1 MRAVALACLL
11 AWATVFVTGQVLNAE
26 VRDVSTFSSCINSP
40 LAIDPSLAK
49 RMTPTGVNNLQN
61 VTDRTPCGLLGEET
75 SVTAITLFLSQN
87 QRAGGETLVFQITNL
102 PTDADTYDQSSDL
115 DCTGT
120 TRGTDCQLLAE
131 PFTITFETSSVAL
144 SYALRKDPTPIP
156 YAMLWQQGESE
167 LRVDQGEFAD
177 LPPDPTRGFYVETS
191 QGMDCATLNNQL
203 KEDGDD
209 SFFGV
214 LDNAGAVGDN
224 LQSQVC
230 PTPDQVDADVRAFY
244 PQSGDGADGFY
255 TLGDTTCD
263 VLLCPAGT
271 ETVFEFGFGELELV
285 TFTNWTAGFMQP
297 LAPSCQ
303 VLRLQQEPRT
313 TMNIAVLI
321 GSSDV
326 EAAPNGTETSTYTQ
340 QSQILLS
347 TLQDGA
353 LVPDSLGLAVAGI
366 IDVKTPVGFS
376 GQPLAG
382 GFTVCGTCSVT
393 DTTNSEDGTQCI
405 PGIVSDVPRGNTDPG
420 TVPENCLFNPQRSVS
435 DTMKS
440 MISEDEQAM
449 ATDNPYTTSPGGV
462 TAVCNG
468 CTVPTQAC
476 RQQVTQNPD
485 ELAFYMY
492 YTEEQMATMFGS
504 GCSKNGEAPNV
515 YSTRPE
521 VAELICSAGM
531 NGACVPGYQQTV
543 LGNKLTSFT
552 PCQIA
557 LSWAQKLRDKGG
569 GQFGVGAQSIS
580 FQPGVPNNWNQE
592 VPQCWM
598 DGLNWMCTPENSGQI
613 EAEVQLYTT
622 AEELGEIISF
632 ATADFTDSAML
643 CGGPQDSTAGEVVA
657 YVQNTGGS
665 VGSYVV
671 RASFSESVMVNT
683 TVTTTSGDI
692 ITTTTN
698 STTATTSTF
707 DVTQVGTCRLSLN
720 PGEIGPCVITYT
732 FSGPID
738 TDLLV
743 NLVLEADIVAANRP
757 PPLLDVRKGVTCFIS
772 AANDQ
777 SGVFGASDAD
787 LSHLIDDGDD
797 DDSDGDDDDDY
808 CPAYKP
814 LFICRPSGLLGW
826 LAKVVEMFA
835 VTFLL
840 VLIPLAWYFVIESC
854 VRTRKTN
861 KELKQTISLQS
872 TASTALMLMFLF
884 TVVSAQTVDILGV
897 SSFVECVNPGGANT
911 TLNCAGSQF
920 ATTLDLRVTTT
931 SSQNIDAAT
940 FNVNL
945 TVVPNQNSNEQQT
958 GAANRCPAPTDTPC
972 QTTTPGQVTIEVDE
986 AVLVYGL
993 TEVSSIVEVDG
1004 FTIPYNYLYS
1014 PVTTI
1019 RSSTDVNV
1027 GAPTD
1032 LLFLSDVHCSLLT
1045 FYYTNSPQS
1054 RSSSATSTNINV
1066 TTLFFDAPS
1075 NQQYLRCD
1083 IGAEPPQD
1091 PTQQVGDG
1099 VVVYDFLCS
1108 YPVQDGTSCG
1118 GGCDV
1123 ILQYTANFQ
1132 PLEPQCSV
1140 WQVTN
1145 PPSVS
1150 ANIRVNVTTPL
1161 GGTESIS
1168 IQSVTAGQ
1176 NGASAVSSP
1185 DRFVSATILTP
1196 LEPDGLLGPDMPG
1209 YIVTCTSDGE
1219 PLNMV
1224 PDNVPTGIN
1233 NVPPG
1238 VLSFNPWRERPTAGT
1253 AQCPFTGEP
1262 YPTYPLPEPC
1272 GLSFLTDDPY
1282 AMFYYVNTTLA
1293 PTVGRQCGQLGVDP
1307 TLYTHPPPVMG
1318 LTGFTTQNAQAFAPQ
1333 AILQPVDCDAVG
1345 FNSSL
1350 CGTFADLVT
1359 CVPGFGIGYLDL
1371 PTRTPCNQM
1380 GYFRDMEEEM
1390 ESFGDSK
1397 QARSLLVEGLPLQ
1410 WDNFRGNFW
1419 TRDFPSYSLIYE
1431 PVADTF
1437 AFEVLLTIAGQF
1449 VDYPQQV
1456 TNGEIQTS
1464 GTGTF
1469 CAVNVTGGAVDG
1481 GAFFKVCNE
1490 DRLGSTGSYN
1500 LLVECGL
1507 RTDYDDRTNSFS
1519 EQTIITTPSSLLLS
1533 GVEAGTC
1540 RTAATDRPILLEV
1553 IAPNT
1558 NITTGSGA
1566 SNVLCS
1572 YTLLSADTTVPSEVL
1587 LSQTEVVCTA
1597 TYDPNFV
1604 LGNTT
1609 ALAPPGE
1616 REPFLPDQ
1624 FAPTPS
1630 TNGTDTGLSTAAKAT
1645 IGVSVGILVLLI
1657 CLVPCLA
1664 LCIMSIKQRN
1674 LNKQLEK
1681 S

>member
-1 MRAVALACLL
+1 M
-11 AWATVFVTGQVLNAE
+11 
-26 VRDVSTFSSCINSP
+26 
-40 LAIDPSLAK
+40 
-49 RMTPTGVNNLQN
+49 
-61 VTDRTPCGLLGEET
+61 
-75 SVTAITLFLSQN
+75 
-87 QRAGGETLVFQITNL
+87 
-102 PTDADTYDQSSDL
+102 
-115 DCTGT
+115 
-120 TRGTDCQLLAE
+120 
-131 PFTITFETSSVAL
+131 
-144 SYALRKDPTPIP
+144 
-156 YAMLWQQGESE
+156 
-167 LRVDQGEFAD
+167 
-177 LPPDPTRGFYVETS
+177 
-191 QGMDCATLNNQL
+191 
-203 KEDGDD
+203 
-209 SFFGV
+209 
-214 LDNAGAVGDN
+214 
-224 LQSQVC
+224 
-230 PTPDQVDADVRAFY
+230 
-244 PQSGDGADGFY
+244 
-255 TLGDTTCD
+255 
-263 VLLCPAGT
+263 
-271 ETVFEFGFGELELV
+271 
-285 TFTNWTAGFMQP
+285 
-297 LAPSCQ
+297 
-303 VLRLQQEPRT
+303 
-313 TMNIAVLI
+313 
-321 GSSDV
+321 
-326 EAAPNGTETSTYTQ
+326 
-340 QSQILLS
+340 
-347 TLQDGA
+347 
-353 LVPDSLGLAVAGI
+353 
-366 IDVKTPVGFS
+366 
-376 GQPLAG
+376 
-382 GFTVCGTCSVT
+382 
-393 DTTNSEDGTQCI
+393 
-405 PGIVSDVPRGNTDPG
+405 SDVPTGNTGGG
-420 TVPENCLFNPQRSVS
+420 TAPENCLFNPQRSVS

-449 ATDNPYTTSPGGV
+449 ATDNPWITSPGGV

-468 CTVPTQAC
+468 CTVPTQTC
-476 RQQVTQNPD
+476 RKQLTSNPD
-485 ELAFYMY
+485 ELPFYMY
-492 YTEEQMATMFGS
+492 YSQEQMATMFGS

-531 NGACVPGYQQTV
+531 NGACVPGYQQVV
-543 LGNKLTSFT
+543 LGNQLTSFT

-557 LSWAQKLRDKGG
+557 LSWAQKLRDKTKD
-569 GQFGVGAQSIS
+569 QFGIGAQSIS

-613 EAEVQLYTT
+613 EAEVELYV
-622 AEELGEIISF
+622 AADYLGDVISV
-632 ATADFTDSAML
+632 ATGAFTDSAML

-671 RASFSESVMVNT
+671 RASFSENVVVNT
-683 TVTTTSGDI
+683 TVTTASGDT

-698 STTATTSTF
+698 STTETTGTF

-738 TDLLV
+738 TDLRV
-743 NLVLEADIVAANRP
+743 NLLLEADVVVANRP
-757 PPLLDVRKGVTCFIS
+757 PPLLDVRKGVKCFIS

-814 LFICRPSGLLGW
+814 LFICRPTGLLGW

-861 KELKQTISLQS
+861 KELQQTVSLK
-872 TASTALMLMFLF
+872 TTTSTALMLMFMF
-884 TVVSAQTVDILGV
+884 TVASAQTVDILGV
-897 SSFVECVNPGGANT
+897 SSFVECVNPGGSNT
-911 TLNCAGSQF
+911 TLDCAGSQF

-931 SSQNIDAAT
+931 SSQNVDAAT
-940 FNVNL
+940 INVNL

-958 GAANRCPAPTDTPC
+958 GAANQCPAPTDTPC

-993 TEVSSIVEVDG
+993 TEVTSIVEVDG
-1004 FTIPYNYLYS
+1004 FTMPYNYLYS

-1019 RSSTDVNV
+1019 RSSTDSNV
-1027 GAPTD
+1027 GDPTD
-1032 LLFLSDVHCSLLT
+1032 LLFLSDVHCSLLS

-1054 RSSSATSTNINV
+1054 RSSSETSTKIDV
-1066 TTLFFDAPS
+1066 STLFFDAPS
-1075 NQQYLRCD
+1075 NQQYLKCD

-1091 PTQQVGDG
+1091 PTEQVGDG

-1108 YPVQDGTSCG
+1108 YPIQDGTACDG
-1118 GGCDV
+1118 ACDV

-1132 PLEPQCSV
+1132 PLSPQCRV
-1140 WQVTN
+1140 WQVNN
-1145 PPSVS
+1145 PPAVS

-1168 IQSVTAGQ
+1168 IQSVTVDQG
-1176 NGASAVSSP
+1176 GTSAVSEP
-1185 DRFVSATILTP
+1185 NRFVSATILTP

-1209 YIVTCTSDGE
+1209 FIVTCTSDGE
-1219 PLNMV
+1219 PLDMV
-1224 PDNVPTGIN
+1224 PTNVPEGIN
-1233 NVPPG
+1233 NVPSD
-1238 VLSFNPWRERPTAGT
+1238 VFSFNPWRERPNAGT
-1253 AQCPFTGEP
+1253 AQCPITGDP

-1272 GLSFLTDDPY
+1272 GLSYLTNNDPY
-1282 AMFYYVNTTLA
+1282 AMFFYVNTTLA

-1318 LTGFTTQNAQAFAPQ
+1318 LTGFTTQNAQAFTPQ
-1333 AILQPVDCDAVG
+1333 VILQPTQCAAVG

-1350 CGTFADLVT
+1350 CGTFSDLIT

-1380 GYFRDMEEEM
+1380 AYFRDREAEM
-1390 ESFGDSK
+1390 ESYTDPK
-1397 QARSLLVEGLPLQ
+1397 QSRSILVEGLPLQ

-1419 TRDFPSYSLIYE
+1419 TRVANGYSLIYE

-1456 TNGEIQTS
+1456 TNGELQTS

-1507 RTDYDDRTNSFS
+1507 RTDYDDTTNSFS
-1519 EQTIITTPSSLLLS
+1519 AQTILTSPSSLLLS

-1540 RTAATDRPILLEV
+1540 RTAATDRPIILEV

-1558 NITTGSGA
+1558 NITDATGA
-1566 SNVLCS
+1566 SNILCS
-1572 YTLLSADTTVPSEVL
+1572 YTLLSADTVVPSEVL

-1609 ALAPPGE
+1609 ALAPTGE
-1616 REPFLPDQ
+1616 RQPFLPDQ
-1624 FAPTPS
+1624 FAPTPGS
-1630 TNGTDTGLSTAAKAT
+1630 NETDTGLSTAAKAT
-1645 IGVSVGILVLLI
+1645 IGVTVGILVLLVCI
-1657 CLVPCLA
+1657 VPCLA
-1664 LCIMSIKQRN
+1664 LCIMAIKQKN
-1674 LNKQLEK
+1674 LNKQLGKE
-1681 S
+1681 